1 MEPRPMADALEHG
14 CPPPLAEDSMSI
26 TDDDDIAPDALSLLR
41 RDHRLAEELFAEFT
55 RSAPQQLDPLARRIC
70 KMLRVHTQIEEE
82 LFYPAV
88 SRALTN
94 DDAAQSP
101 ARETL
106 IESAVREHAQAKEAI
121 ARIESMTSDQ
131 PGFCEEVAMLAAQVA
146 EHVAKE
152 EQELFPKVSA
162 ANLNITALGMTLAD
176 RRDTLLD
183 VLGLHGD
190 DEEGAANQR
199 ETHEDGSAGRAAAR
213 QPDSG

>member
-1 MEPRPMADALEHG
+1 MA
-14 CPPPLAEDSMSI
+14 

-41 RDHRLAEELFAEFT
+41 RDHRLAEELFAEFA

-82 LFYPAV
+82 LFYPTV
-88 SRALTN
+88 GRALTN
-94 DDAAQSP
+94 DAAESP
-101 ARETL
+101 TGHEAL
-106 IESAVREHAQAKEAI
+106 LESAVREHARAQESI
-121 ARIESMTSDQ
+121 VRLESMTSEH
-131 PGFCEEVAMLAAQVA
+131 PRFREEVATLAARIA
-146 EHVAKE
+146 EHVGKE

-162 ANLNITALGMTLAD
+162 TTLDLTALGMTLAD

-199 ETHEDGSAGRAAAR
+199 ETHEGFGPMTKAAQLRDARPGNPAG
-213 QPDSG
+213 QEESG

>member
-1 MEPRPMADALEHG
+1 MLKPHARPTAIIEDLPMARARPASLDD
-14 CPPPLAEDSMSI
+14 DS
-26 TDDDDIAPDALSLLR
+26 DDIAPDALSLLR
-41 RDHRLAEELFAEFT
+41 RDHRLAEELFAEFV

-88 SRALTN
+88 GRALTGE
-94 DDAAQSP
+94 DK
-101 ARETL
+101 EL
-106 IESAVREHAQAKEAI
+106 VEHGQVEHEQAKQTI
-121 ARIESMTSDQ
+121 ARIESMTSDN
-131 PGFCEEVAMLAAQVA
+131 PTFRNEVDLLERRVAQ
-146 EHVAKE
+146 HVAAE

-162 ANLNITALGMTLAD
+162 TGIDLLALGIALAE

-199 ETHEDGSAGRAAAR
+199 ETRPDDDGGDRAVSRDSAR
-213 QPDSG
+213 QEPG

>member
-1 MEPRPMADALEHG
+1 MARG
-14 CPPPLAEDSMSI
+14 TPPDEDS
-26 TDDDDIAPDALSLLR
+26 DDVAPDALSLLR
-41 RDHRLAEELFAEFT
+41 RDHRLAEELFAEFA

-88 SRALTN
+88 GRALTN
-94 DDAAQSP
+94 DDALLAD
-101 ARETL
+101 A
-106 IESAVREHAQAKEAI
+106 AREHAQAHESI
-121 ARIESMTSDQ
+121 VRIESMTSDS
-131 PGFCEEVAMLAAQVA
+131 PAFANEVTKLAGLVA
-146 EHVAKE
+146 EHVNKE

-162 ANLNITALGMTLAD
+162 TTLDLTALGIALAE

-199 ETHEDGSAGRAAAR
+199 ETHPTEPAR
-213 QPDSG
+213 RTL

>member
-1 MEPRPMADALEHG
+1 MARARPGIND
-14 CPPPLAEDSMSI
+14 EDF
-26 TDDDDIAPDALSLLR
+26 DDDIAPDALSLLR
-41 RDHRLAEELFAEFT
+41 RDHRLAEELFAEFA
-55 RSAPQQLDPLARRIC
+55 RAAPQQLDPLARRIC

-94 DDAAQSP
+94 QDRA
-101 ARETL
+101 L
-106 IESAVREHAQAKEAI
+106 LEHAQVEHTQAKESI
-121 ARIESMTSDQ
+121 ARIESMTSENPAFRD
-131 PGFCEEVAMLAAQVA
+131 ELDVLDKRVA
-146 EHVAKE
+146 EHVASE

-162 ANLNITALGMTLAD
+162 TGLDLTALGIALAE

-199 ETHEDGSAGRAAAR
+199 ETRPDNEPAGDRAAGRASAR
-213 QPDSG
+213 QESG

>member
-1 MEPRPMADALEHG
+1 MITQRYDGTVTGAG
-14 CPPPLAEDSMSI
+14 CFTAAVSTTIEDS
-26 TDDDDIAPDALSLLR
+26 DDLAPDALSVLR
-41 RDHRLAEELFAEFT
+41 RDHRLAEELFAEFA

-88 SRALTN
+88 SRALT
-94 DDAAQSP
+94 DDVSESPLLGDAA
-101 ARETL
+101 
-106 IESAVREHAQAKEAI
+106 REHAQAKELI
-121 ARIESMTSDQ
+121 ARIESMTSEAAD
-131 PGFCEEVAMLAAQVA
+131 FSETVAQLARQVG

-152 EQELFPKVSA
+152 EQELFPQVQTTTIDLA
-162 ANLNITALGMTLAD
+162 ALGVALAE

-199 ETHEDGSAGRAAAR
+199 ETHR
-213 QPDSG
+213 QDDRPADRSV

>member
-1 MEPRPMADALEHG
+1 MITQRCDGTVAGARRFT
-14 CPPPLAEDSMSI
+14 AAVSTT
-26 TDDDDIAPDALSLLR
+26 TDDADDFAPDALSVLR
-41 RDHRLAEELFAEFT
+41 RDHRNAEELFAEFA

-88 SRALTN
+88 SRALT
-94 DDAAQSP
+94 DDVSESPLLGDAA
-101 ARETL
+101 
-106 IESAVREHAQAKEAI
+106 REHAQAKEQI
-121 ARIESMTSDQ
+121 ARIESMTSETA
-131 PGFCEEVAMLAAQVA
+131 GFSEAVAELARQVG

-152 EQELFPKVSA
+152 ERELFPQVETTTIDLA
-162 ANLNITALGMTLAD
+162 ALGVALAE

-199 ETHEDGSAGRAAAR
+199 ETHREDKPADRR
-213 QPDSG
+213 V